1 MKTMILIYLAGQLL
15 RVSAPQAVAAPDAAG
30 MLAQFYGGQTTF
42 VYAHSY
48 LSGTLFYDLDEG
60 ETVTAYYSDGSHADF
75 EVTDIGAYTARST
88 TIAAGGGDFK
98 LDVDDQWVKITDV
111 MKMYAAP
118 GGITFATC
126 YAVDKGLGVV
136 TGRLFVETR
145 PVAED
150 VR

>member
-1 MKTMILIYLAGQLL
+1 MKTIILIYLAGQLL
-15 RVSAPQAVAAPDAAG
+15 SVSNPQAVVAPDAVG
-30 MLAQFYGGQTTF
+30 VLAQLYGGQTTF

-48 LSGTLFYDLDEG
+48 LSGKLFYALDEG

-75 EVTDIGAYTARST
+75 EVTDVGAYTARST
-88 TIAAGGGDFK
+88 TIAAGGGDFD
-98 LDVDDQWVKITDV
+98 LDVDGQWMPITHV
-111 MKMYAAP
+111 MEMYAAP

-126 YAVDKGLGVV
+126 YAVDKGLGIV